1 MMVSGYLVN
10 RCIKT
15 FITNVGILVVE
26 NSIINLGISDPTCQ
40 VLEFLKDLEYPW
52 AQVLY
57 SYKAPPNPIGQG
69 KGSHSCVIANLFPTM
84 LSITWNK

>member
-40 VLEFLKDLEYPW
+40 ALEFLKDLEYP
-52 AQVLY
+52 
-57 SYKAPPNPIGQG
+57 
-69 KGSHSCVIANLFPTM
+69 
-84 LSITWNK
+84 